1 MWIDTHA
8 HLFDLTSDQLV
19 TAISEATDASV
30 GLIISTATN
39 IETSRKVIEH
49 LSLSPVLFGA
59 IGISPFDIENQND
72 NWYFQ
77 LTSLLNI
84 KKIIAIGE
92 IGIDSSNP
100 RYPSLDK
107 QLPYFE
113 TQLTIAKNFNIPAI
127 IHSRG
132 AEDLAFSICK
142 NIGMQNVIFHCFTG
156 DYQTAKLIV
165 DNGYFLSF
173 SGIIT
178 FKNAAIRSIIPELP
192 LENLFIETDS
202 PYLAPV
208 PFRGK
213 QNKPSYTSLIGE
225 EIAHLCNIDPT
236 DLQIILTENFHRCFK
251 IDK

>member
-8 HLFDLTSDQLV
+8 HLHDLTSNQLIKV
-19 TAISEATDASV
+19 INEATDSSV

-49 LSLSPVLFGA
+49 VSLSPVLFGA
-59 IGISPFDIENQND
+59 IGISPFDIENQNE
-72 NWYFQ
+72 NWSFQ
-77 LTSLLNI
+77 LKSILNN
-84 KKIIAIGE
+84 KRIIAIGE

-100 RYPSLDK
+100 RYPSLEK
-107 QLPYFE
+107 QLPFFE
-113 TQLTIAKNFNIPAI
+113 TQLTIAKESNIPAI

-132 AEDLAFSICK
+132 AEDLTFSICK

-156 DYQTAKLIV
+156 NYQIAKRII
-165 DNGYFLSF
+165 DNEYFLSF

-178 FKNAAIRSIIPELP
+178 FKNAAIRSMIPELP
-192 LENLFIETDS
+192 LEQLLIETDS

-213 QNKPSYTSLIGE
+213 PNKPSYVSLIGE
-225 EIAHLCNIDPT
+225 EIAHLRNIDPK
-236 DLQIILTENFHRCFK
+236 DLQMILEKNFHRCFK